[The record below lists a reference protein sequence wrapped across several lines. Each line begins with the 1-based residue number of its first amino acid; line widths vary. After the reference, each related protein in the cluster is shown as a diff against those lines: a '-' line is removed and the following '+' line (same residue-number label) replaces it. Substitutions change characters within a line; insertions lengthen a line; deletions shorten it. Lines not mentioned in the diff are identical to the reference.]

1 MCAGEREVCAGERKE
16 GRKRRKKKRYS
27 LIIESKELLEML
39 LNLKTFSL
47 LAAHYCIL
55 NNFIL
60 KNAKKKCS
68 IGFFFYF
75 VTRSTYLLVATEIG

>member
-1 MCAGEREVCAGERKE
+1 MCVREREREVCAGERKE
-16 GRKRRKKKRYS
+16 GRKEGRKRREKKRYS

-55 NNFIL
+55 IILL
-60 KNAKKKCS
+60 KNAKKNARS
-68 IGFFFYF
+68 DSFFILLQDQ
-75 VTRSTYLLVATEIG
+75 RTY